1 MEDAAA
7 GVVAGDDGACAGDL
21 TDAVAEVVCRPD
33 VAALVDGEAVGAV
46 AAGDTEGLGSVGR
59 DAGDDVVVL
68 VADPGVMVGIDDDA
82 GGKGEGCSGVACG
95 RDGLAGAGEGAHSG
109 VAVVD
114 DPGGA

>member
-33 VAALVDGEAVGAV
+33 VAALIDGEAVGAV

-59 DAGDDVVVL
+59 DAGDGVVVL
-68 VADPGVMVGIDDDA
+68 VADPGVVAGIDGDGCGKSKGW
-82 GGKGEGCSGVACG
+82 GGCLLRVT
-95 RDGLAGAGEGAHSG
+95 
-109 VAVVD
+109 
-114 DPGGA
+114 